1 MSWNNKVVWSEGMFL
16 QPQHFQQHD
25 RYLEKL
31 LEGRTSPLLGH
42 SWGFSTIELDNDA
55 LMLGKIQLTSARG
68 IFPDGTPFNF
78 PHQDGP
84 PLPLEIDTDLQDE
97 VIVLALP
104 LRRAGTDEADA
115 ENSQDNELTRF
126 SVEEAEVVDTNT
138 NNDNNALLQVGQL
151 RLKLMRKSDVTDAYT
166 ILSVALITERLTN
179 NQLVLQ
185 KSFIPPMLHVGSDPV
200 LAGYLKELC
209 GLLHQRGEIL
219 AQRIAQPGRGG
230 VAEIAD
236 FLLLQTINRHEPLFI
251 HFMTTL
257 MLHPERLFSL
267 CLSLAGDLETFN
279 NTNRRPPQYTEYQ
292 HDVLAQC
299 FTPLMS
305 DLRRTLSM
313 VMEQSAISIELQDRK
328 YGVRVAIIP
337 DLSLLK
343 SASFVLA
350 VNAQLP
356 ADTLR
361 SQFPAQVK
369 IGPVERIRDLVNLA
383 LPGIPLNA
391 LPVAPRQIPF
401 HVGFNYFELEKEN
414 EMWQLLEN
422 SGGLAIHIAGD
433 FPGLELEFWAIRE

>member
-31 LEGRTSPLLGH
+31 LEGRTSPLLGYC
-42 SWGFSTIELDNDA
+42 WGFSTIELDDDA
-55 LMLGKIQLTSARG
+55 LMLGKVQLTSARG

-78 PHQDGP
+78 PHQDSP
-84 PLPLEIDTDLQDE
+84 PLPLEVDTNLQDE

-104 LRRAGTDEADA
+104 MRRAGTNEADS
-115 ENSQDNELTRF
+115 EDNQDNNLARF
-126 SVEEAEVVDTNT
+126 SVEETEVIDSNT
-138 NNDNNALLQVGQL
+138 GNDNNAFMQVGQL
-151 RLKLMRKSDVTDAYT
+151 RLRLMCKKDITDAYT
-166 ILSVALITERLTN
+166 ILGVVQITERLTN

-185 KSFIPPMLHVGSDPV
+185 KSFIPPILHVGSDPV
-200 LAGYLKELC
+200 LGGYLKELC
-209 GLLHQRGEIL
+209 GLLHQRGEAL

-236 FLLLQTINRHEPLFI
+236 FLLLQTINRHEPQFS
-251 HFMTTL
+251 HFMSAL

-279 NTNRRPPQYTEYQ
+279 NTNRRPPRYIEYQ
-292 HDVLAQC
+292 HDALTEC
-299 FTPLMS
+299 FTPLMN

-313 VMEQSAISIELQDRK
+313 VMEQSAISITLQDRN

-337 DLSLLK
+337 DQSLLK
-343 SASFVLA
+343 SANFILA

-356 ADTLR
+356 ADKLR
-361 SQFPAQVK
+361 LQFPAQVK

-383 LPGIPLNA
+383 LPGVPLNA

-401 HVGFNYFELEKEN
+401 HAGFNYFELEKEH
-414 EMWQLLEN
+414 EMWKQLEN

-433 FPGLELEFWAIRE
+433 FPNIELEFWAIRE

>member
-25 RYLEKL
+25 RYLERL
-31 LEGRTSPLLGH
+31 LEGRTSPLLGY

-55 LMLGKIQLTSARG
+55 LMLGKIQLTSACG

-78 PHQDGP
+78 PHQDKP
-84 PLPLEIDTDLQDE
+84 PIPLDIDTDLQDE

-115 ENSQDNELTRF
+115 ENNQDNNLARF
-126 SVEEAEVVDTNT
+126 SVEEAEIVDSNT
-138 NNDNNALLQVGQL
+138 SNNNNTFLQVGQL
-151 RLKLMRKSDVTDAYT
+151 RLRLMRKGDITDAYT
-166 ILSVALITERLTN
+166 ILGIAQVTERLTN

-185 KSFIPPMLHVGSDPV
+185 KSFIPPMLHVGANPV

-209 GLLHQRGEIL
+209 GLLHQRGEAL

-236 FLLLQTINRHEPLFI
+236 FLLLQTINRNEPLFI

-279 NTNRRPPQYTEYQ
+279 NTNRRPPKYTEYQ

-337 DLSLLK
+337 DQSLLK

-414 EMWQLLEN
+414 EMWQQLEH